1 MVYVLISVLCSVTVG
16 VLFKL
21 ASRYNINVQQAIT
34 WNYLT
39 AILLCLIF
47 FRPALET
54 VPLPTSPVYYVL
66 GILLPSIFWIL
77 SRSVKAVGIARTDI
91 AQRLSLVIPLSA
103 AYFLFEE
110 TFSKLKIFGLILALL
125 AVIMM
130 LFNKDTSERKSSV
143 GFPLLV
149 FLGFGTVDILFKQLA
164 TDVSIPYTTSL
175 LMVFCLAFPIAL
187 AATTYQVLKERQS
200 LKLPNLLSG
209 ILLGL
214 FNFSNIY
221 FYLKAHK
228 ALSSQPSL
236 VFASMNIGVVVL
248 GTMIGYFLFR
258 ERLSKVNFIGIGV
271 ALVAI
276 VTITLAKYY
285 GA

>member
-1 MVYVLISVLCSVTVG
+1 MLYVLISVLCSVTVG

-54 VPLPTSPVYYVL
+54 LAVPTSPIYYVL

-91 AQRLSLVIPLSA
+91 AQRLSLVIPLLA
-103 AYFLFEE
+103 AYFLFKE
-110 TFSKLKIFGLILALL
+110 TFSQLKILGLILALM

-130 LFNKDTSERKSSV
+130 LFNKDLSERKASI

-164 TDVSIPYTTSL
+164 TDGDIPYTTSL
-175 LMVFCLAFPIAL
+175 LVVFCLAFPIAL
-187 AATTYQVLKERQS
+187 AATAYQVFLRRQS
-200 LKLPNLLSG
+200 LKLSNLLGG
-209 ILLGL
+209 IVLGL

-248 GTMIGYFLFR
+248 GTLIGYFLFH
-258 ERLSKVNFIGIGV
+258 EKLSKVNFAGIGV

-276 VTITLAKYY
+276 VMITLAKYY